1 MAVSGLLRCACKED
15 SATLVMTFVICS
27 VLAWVDSIYLNIF
40 ALLNRPK
47 AIKIMSRLLSFF
59 SPRLA
64 SFLPTGLKATELV
77 QLLTPSQHSMLLS
90 QQRATMIV
98 NRVRLFA
105 MLFAVLT
112 PIWGIVDVMVFS
124 SPLWIKLALLRVLT
138 SAAFAALLV
147 FYRPTGSLLDAYRA
161 MAILFI
167 IPTVFYIAS
176 HSLLAGYA
184 LSSLS
189 SAVATGYAFL
199 PFVLMAGL
207 AIFPLCLLENILLAS
222 ILLIAQGLA
231 GYLNWSTLNWPSFA
245 GGFWLLILIAGV
257 TALAS
262 TSQLAFMITLVRQ
275 AIHDPLTGIFSRSSG
290 KEILNLQW
298 SAAQRNEQPL
308 TLAFFDLDHFK
319 QINDNFGHEAGD
331 KMLQSFVAQVQKKL
345 RASDSLLR
353 WGGEEFLL
361 VMPNTDLDKAK
372 CAIER
377 MQSNGF
383 GMRPDGTPLTASV
396 GLAERNA
403 DQLDYY
409 KQILALADKRMY
421 LAKQAGRNRICAE
434 G

>member
-1 MAVSGLLRCACKED
+1 
-15 SATLVMTFVICS
+15 
-27 VLAWVDSIYLNIF
+27 
-40 ALLNRPK
+40 
-47 AIKIMSRLLSFF
+47 MSRFLGFLSLRLANFLPNGLKSAELRQLLS
-59 SPRLA
+59 
-64 SFLPTGLKATELV
+64 PTL
-77 QLLTPSQHSMLLS
+77 HSMLLS

-105 MLFAVLT
+105 MFFAVLT
-112 PIWGIVDVMVFS
+112 PVWGIIDVLAFS
-124 SPLWIKLALLRVLT
+124 SPLWIKLVLLRTLT
-138 SAAFAALLV
+138 SIAFASLLV

-167 IPTVFYIAS
+167 IPTFFYIAA
-176 HSLLAGYA
+176 HSLLSGYE
-184 LSSLS
+184 LSNLS

-275 AIHDPLTGIFSRSSG
+275 AIHDPLTGVFSRNGG
-290 KEILNLQW
+290 KEIIKIQW
-298 SAAQRNEQPL
+298 SAAQRNKQPMS
-308 TLAFFDLDHFK
+308 LAFFDLDHFK

-331 KMLQSFVAQVQKKL
+331 KILQDFVSHVQKQL
-345 RASDSLLR
+345 RSSDSLLR

-361 VMPNTDLDKAK
+361 VMPNTDLKKAK
-372 CAIER
+372 LALQR
-377 MQSNGF
+377 MQNNGF
-383 GMRPDGTPLTASV
+383 GMRPDGQPLTASI
-396 GLAERNA
+396 GLAERITDA
-403 DQLDYY
+403 LQDHRQLLD
-409 KQILALADKRMY
+409 LADKRMY
-421 LAKQAGRNRICAE
+421 QAKQAGRNQICSDA
-434 G
+434 